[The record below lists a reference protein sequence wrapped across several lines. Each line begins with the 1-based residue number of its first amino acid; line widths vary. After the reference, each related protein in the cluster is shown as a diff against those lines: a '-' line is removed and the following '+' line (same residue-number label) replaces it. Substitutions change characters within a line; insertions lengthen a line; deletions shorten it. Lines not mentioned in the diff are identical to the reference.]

1 MRIDTFTKKD
11 RVYLTPKSYL
21 NKVKKGCIMLSTA
34 SFLIAAT
41 IFAFLGLTYI
51 SLIASG
57 LLVLATFFSCTY
69 FMKNSRTASLKGDSL
84 ILESF
89 GKKHQVAPLGSIR
102 EVKSK
107 DFLGVEFT
115 KVRYKLD
122 GSSTSFVIMSKSI
135 RKKSPSKLL
144 KEEIRI
150 AKERKK
156 EANHKPGSVITQT
169 A

>member
-11 RVYLTPKSYL
+11 RVYLTPKTYL
-21 NKVKKGCIMLSTA
+21 SKVKKGCVAFSLSSVVVTVILFSFVGVTYLSLA
-34 SFLIAAT
+34 SALVIT
-41 IFAFLGLTYI
+41 VLTY
-51 SLIASG
+51 
-57 LLVLATFFSCTY
+57 FSCAY
-69 FMKNSRTASLKGDSL
+69 LLKNSRTASLKGDNL

-89 GKKHQVAPLGSIR
+89 GKKHQVAPIGSIR

-107 DFLGVEFT
+107 DCFGVEFT

-135 RKKSPSKLL
+135 RKKSPSRIL
-144 KEEIRI
+144 KEEIKI
-150 AKERKK
+150 SKERKR
-156 EANHKPGSVITQT
+156 EANHKPGSVLTRT